1 MKDILFVS
9 LCDWPATK
17 KLKKRVFYKAK
28 RLFCKRRE
36 EERDEL
42 LIDQNDKKIETEK
55 RYEKKSTL

>member
-1 MKDILFVS
+1 MIDPPQKKSRKKFV
-9 LCDWPATK
+9 
-17 KLKKRVFYKAK
+17 YKAK